1 VRYYSVAEI
10 TIIDRSWVHDYVAQV
25 TPLVERYGGRY
36 LARTSNVE
44 KTEGA
49 RGTGQIFLIIEWP
62 SRDAAMSF
70 YDSDEYR
77 PHRER
82 RVAGAQT
89 EGVLVAGED
98 VNRVATINQ

>member
-1 VRYYSVAEI
+1 
-10 TIIDRSWVHDYVAQV
+10 
-25 TPLVERYGGRY
+25 
-36 LARTSNVE
+36 
-44 KTEGA
+44 
-49 RGTGQIFLIIEWP
+49 
-62 SRDAAMSF
+62 MSF